1 MTNANAVI
9 TVNGK
14 PADEA
19 AQKALYEKGP
29 KNEVYLAKGSS
40 LTISVNTARKVQLGL
55 KGVDGSTSYSL
66 NTGKNETVS
75 TVDMFY
81 TVKEKGEAEQR
92 TITIKN
98 TGDHILSVTKL
109 KVCDDPNALQPL
121 SVDSVVS
128 ALYAAD

>member
-109 KVCDDPNALQPL
+109 KVCDDPKQ
-121 SVDSVVS
+121 D
-128 ALYAAD
+128 